1 MESIVYLLLLINY
14 VRNLQQ
20 KGNVDRV
27 MMDFVHGIK
36 INVFYGIIVNKQIK
50 LDVQKVILVV
60 SGHTHKRNVFKRNVQ
75 Y

>member
-1 MESIVYLLLLINY
+1 MKLMESIVYLLLLINY

-27 MMDFVHGIK
+27 MMDFVLGIK
-36 INVFYGIIVNKQIK
+36 INVFYGIFVHKQIK

-60 SGHTHKRNVFKRNVQ
+60 SGHSH
-75 Y
+75 

>member
-36 INVFYGIIVNKQIK
+36 INVFYGIFVHKQIK

-60 SGHTHKRNVFKRNVQ
+60 SGHSH
-75 Y
+75 